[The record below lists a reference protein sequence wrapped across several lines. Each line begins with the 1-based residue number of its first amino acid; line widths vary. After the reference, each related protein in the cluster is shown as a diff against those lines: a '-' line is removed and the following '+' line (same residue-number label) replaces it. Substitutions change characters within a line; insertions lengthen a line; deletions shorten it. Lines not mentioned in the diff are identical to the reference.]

1 MIQQS
6 FEGVGLDLEQIFF
19 FFENVLKVA
28 MLPFPFFDLFVVF
41 RNDNVKL
48 SDVLILAFHHLEGL
62 FVSQVQVDPL
72 KSFVFQI
79 QHFFV
84 VQ

>member
-1 MIQQS
+1 
-6 FEGVGLDLEQIFF
+6 
-19 FFENVLKVA
+19 
-28 MLPFPFFDLFVVF
+28 VVF

-62 FVSQVQVDPL
+62 FVSQVQVDSF